1 MRLRELAML
10 VLLLLIPVAAYFLVF
25 VPQNTAIDQ
34 AQAEI
39 RHKQEQLDVLQQE
52 TARNTSLAKA
62 NERIAEQIAEIEDRL
77 PSGKEVDRVVRQV
90 SRLAVQAGLES
101 PSVKSGKPIAA
112 ALYMEQPLE
121 MKTSGDFN
129 GLYSFL
135 QSLERMPRVTRIP
148 EMSIRRR
155 PTEDGLVD
163 VSFTLSIF
171 FQEEPE
177 A

>member
-1 MRLRELAML
+1 MRIRELAML

-25 VPQNTAIDQ
+25 VPQNTAIER
-34 AQAEI
+34 AQEEI
-39 RHKQEQLDVLQQE
+39 RHKQEQLDILQQE
-52 TARNTSLAKA
+52 TARHESLKEA
-62 NERIAEQIAEIEDRL
+62 NERIAAQIAEIEDRL

-90 SRLAVQAGLES
+90 SRLAVQSGLES

-121 MKTSGDFN
+121 MTTSGDFA

-135 QSLERMPRVTRIP
+135 QALERMPRVTRMP

-163 VSFTLSIF
+163 VTFTLSIF
-171 FQEEPE
+171 FQEEPR